1 MNRPFALVRHIDLGR
16 IFTALRHRNYRLWFI
31 GQTISL
37 FGTWMQLTALGYLV
51 FDLTRSPVY
60 LGYVGFATGL
70 PAWLFMAYAGVVAD
84 RMPRRKLIIM
94 TQTAMMIL
102 AFGLAALTFL
112 GLIRAW
118 EIVLF
123 AFALG
128 VANAFDAPARQA
140 FIKELVDTED
150 LTNAIALNST
160 MFNLGIALGPAV
172 SGVTYAL
179 FGPGWCFAINGLS
192 FIAIIVALRLM
203 DLPPAAPAPIDGD
216 RWRDLKEG
224 FRYVVGHPVIRPII
238 LLIAAGGLFGNAF
251 LTLIPAWT
259 VKILHGNAA
268 TNGWLHSARGV
279 GALAGALLIASLG
292 RFRFKGKLM
301 TAGTFAL
308 PVFLFAFAAARRL
321 PLSLLIMAGAGGA
334 TVLVM
339 NLCNALVQT
348 HVEERLRGRV
358 MGIYTFA
365 FFGLLP
371 VGALWSGA
379 LAQGLG
385 EPVAIV
391 AGALTALAAAAAAW
405 VFAPH
410 LRRLP

>member
-1 MNRPFALVRHIDLGR
+1 MSEPPSPAPRSGLARTFA
-16 IFTALRHRNYRLWFI
+16 ALRHRNYRLWFI

-37 FGTWMQLTALGYLV
+37 LGTWMQMTALGYLV
-51 FDLTRSPVY
+51 FDLTRAPAY
-60 LGYVGFATGL
+60 LGYVGFAAGL

-84 RMPRRKLIIM
+84 RMPRRKLLVL
-94 TQTAMMIL
+94 TQTAMMVL
-102 AFGLAALTFL
+102 AFALAALTFL

-128 VANAFDAPARQA
+128 IANAFDAPARQA
-140 FIKELVDTED
+140 FVTELVGAED

-179 FGPGWCFAINGLS
+179 FGPAWCFTINGLS
-192 FIAIIVALRLM
+192 FIAIIAALRLM
-203 DLPPAAPAPIDGD
+203 DLPARELAPARRGRRGD
-216 RWRDLKEG
+216 LREG
-224 FRYVVGHPVIRPII
+224 FRYVVRHPVIRAII
-238 LLIAAGGLFGNAF
+238 LLIAASGLFGNAF
-251 LTLIPAWT
+251 LTLIPAWA
-259 VKILHGNAA
+259 VQILHGNAA
-268 TNGWLHSARGV
+268 TNGWLHSARGL
-279 GALAGALLIASLG
+279 GALAGALFIASLG
-292 RFRFKGKLM
+292 RFRFKGRLM
-301 TAGTFAL
+301 TAGSFAL
-308 PVFLFAFAAARRL
+308 PLFLLAFAATRWL
-321 PLSLLIMAGAGGA
+321 PLSLLILVGVGGA

-339 NLCNALVQT
+339 NLCNALVQV

-365 FFGLLP
+365 FFGLMP

-379 LAQGLG
+379 LAQALG
-385 EPVAIV
+385 EPTAVA
-391 AGALTALAAAAAAW
+391 AGALAALASAAAAW
-405 VFAPH
+405 AFAPH